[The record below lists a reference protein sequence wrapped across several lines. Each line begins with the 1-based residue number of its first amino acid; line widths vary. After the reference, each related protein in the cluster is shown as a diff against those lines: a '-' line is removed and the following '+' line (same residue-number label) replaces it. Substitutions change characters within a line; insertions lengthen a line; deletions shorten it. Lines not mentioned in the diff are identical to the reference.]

1 MIDVWFPTCS
11 QALEWGRRTVTITI
25 H

>member
-1 MIDVWFPTCS
+1 MIDVWFSSC
-11 QALEWGRRTVTITI
+11 ADAMAWGWKTVTITL

>member
-1 MIDVWFPTCS
+1 MIDVWFPTCA
-11 QALEWGRRTVTITI
+11 QALQWGRQLVTITI

>member
-1 MIDVWFPTCS
+1 MIDVWFPSCS
-11 QALEWGRRTVTITI
+11 QALEWGRKTVTITI